1 MTKKG
6 GGIVLLLA
14 LLNTGVVWG
23 QPAPP
28 GTPPAEAQEG
38 AVPEKPKEKP
48 EEKPPE
54 ELVIPKLPA
63 PPPTTTFE
71 VGPATGILAPYS
83 YGPGTDILNR
93 GWQSHKLGILRVS
106 PYLDYN
112 GAYRTNIFQTT
123 ANKKADFV
131 NSGNPGLRLELPMA
145 QRHNISVAYLGNY
158 YWYSYFQH
166 SNHYD
171 HTFNVDGSFVFP
183 AALSLRLGQ
192 SAKWATEDRSA
203 VIARAREYTRIDPY
217 FQASYKFADRWK
229 IDFNYQLDILGFLK
243 NQDHPSNSQDHAWG
257 ATLYYKLFP
266 KTAAL
271 FQYILTY
278 RKHPY
283 NQGSDNIAHTPL
295 LGLTWDPTA
304 KLSGTIKF
312 GYTYQ
317 NYFDPP
323 VGSLKVSSRFSM
335 SVQTLYRYSRYTNL
349 SLVLQRANL
358 EDPDVNNSGYTNTGA
373 YLSLNHEWTYLN
385 IMSNIFINYYN
396 NAYFNNT
403 QDSVTLRFRKREDNV
418 INPGVGLMRPITK
431 WLKAR
436 LDYNYFNKG
445 SNMSNINFNEHK
457 VMFGI
462 QLSF

>member
-1 MTKKG
+1 MLT
-6 GGIVLLLA
+6 
-14 LLNTGVVWG
+14 LLNSGLVWG
-23 QPAPP
+23 QGPPSGTAPS
-28 GTPPAEAQEG
+28 EAQEG

-48 EEKPPE
+48 EEKPPL
-54 ELVIPKLPA
+54 ELVIPTKPLA

-83 YGPGTDILNR
+83 YAPGTDILDR
-93 GWQSHKLGILRVS
+93 GWQSHKVGILRVF
-106 PYLDYN
+106 PYLDYT
-112 GAYRTNIFQTT
+112 GVYRTNIFQTT
-123 ANKKADFV
+123 TNKKADLV
-131 NSGNPGLRLELPMA
+131 NTGNPGLRLELPLA
-145 QRHNISVAYLGNY
+145 QRHKISVAYLGNY

-183 AALSLRLGQ
+183 AGLSLRLGQ

-203 VIARAREYTRIDPY
+203 VVARAREYTRIDPY

-229 IDFNYQLDILGFLK
+229 FDFNYQLDMLGFLK
-243 NQDHPSNSQDHAWG
+243 TQDQVSNTQDHAWG

-271 FQYILTY
+271 LQYILAY

-283 NQGSDNIAHTPL
+283 NQTSDNISHTPL

-317 NYFDPP
+317 NYFNPP
-323 VGSLKVSSRFSM
+323 VGNRSVARSFTM
-335 SVQTLYRYSRYTNL
+335 TVQTLYRYSRYTNL

-358 EDPDVNNSGYTNTGA
+358 EDPDTANSGYTNTGA
-373 YLSLNHEWTYLN
+373 YLSLNHQWTYLN
-385 IMSNIFINYYN
+385 IMSTIFINYYN
-396 NAYFNNT
+396 NSYLNDT
-403 QDSVTLRFRKREDNV
+403 QDSVTGQFRKREDNV
-418 INPGVGLMRPITK
+418 INTGVGLMRPITK

-445 SNMSNINFNEHK
+445 CNMSNINFNEHR

-462 QLSF
+462 QSSF